1 MEAAVEGEGKKP
13 TLQGEHWPL
22 VAEGMDGS
30 CSAGVWTRKEAH
42 MRWDAARGEP
52 RQEKGRQVKILG
64 RTCWHVG
71 QMGGKQGAH
80 RAGVWEPARG
90 EQGGRKLLAGQCLSF

>member
-1 MEAAVEGEGKKP
+1 
-13 TLQGEHWPL
+13 
-22 VAEGMDGS
+22 
-30 CSAGVWTRKEAH
+30 
-42 MRWDAARGEP
+42 MRWDAARVEP
-52 RQEKGRQVKILG
+52 RQEKGRQERIPG
-64 RTCWHVG
+64 GTCWDVG